1 MAQADERV
9 IAEIGDRRVMY
20 REVACN
26 REWAVANPNW
36 LSGKSVDVA
45 CAEAEREKFRQ
56 MMTKA
61 LIEKICALEGC
72 ELSEAQIDA
81 FRSPILKDENMM
93 RALAAEG
100 RKVPEAVR
108 RVYLGEPIEAV
119 YEEVIKPMNR
129 SLEAFREEVG
139 KYRSLEVVERFLA
152 KDWIA
157 STRQHYEQQ
166 ARQRAMRAAIAKRIE
181 AAAEAQNKSP
191 QDAAENY
198 LRSMIERLGVR
209 VLDTQFELPSGKE
222 VFL

>member
-1 MAQADERV
+1 MAQAEDRV

-26 REWAVANPNW
+26 RDWAAANPKW
-36 LSGKSVDVA
+36 LGGKSLDVA
-45 CAEAEREKFRQ
+45 CAEAEQQKFRQ
-56 MMTKA
+56 MIMAT

-72 ELSEAQIDA
+72 EPSEGEISA
-81 FRSPILKDENMM
+81 FRSPILKDESMM

-108 RVYLGEPIEAV
+108 RVYLGEPVEAV
-119 YEEVIKPMNR
+119 YEDAIKPMNR
-129 SLEAFREEVG
+129 SLEAFLEEIG

-181 AAAEAQNKSP
+181 AAAQAKNESP
-191 QDAAENY
+191 QDAADNY
-198 LRSMIERLGVR
+198 LRSMIERLGAR
-209 VLDTQFELPSGKE
+209 VLDAQFTLPSGKE
-222 VFL
+222 AFL